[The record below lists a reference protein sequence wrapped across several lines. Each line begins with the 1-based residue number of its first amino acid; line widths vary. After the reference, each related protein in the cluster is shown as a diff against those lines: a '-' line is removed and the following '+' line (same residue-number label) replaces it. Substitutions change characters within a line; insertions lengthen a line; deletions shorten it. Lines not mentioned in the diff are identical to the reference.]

1 MLNRKQQRPS
11 RPNSQSGFTIMESL
25 LAIIVVAI
33 LLTAVAPLIVFS
45 VGTRVQARRVDRAT
59 QGARSYIDAV
69 RSGAIPAPANAFYL
83 NEVTVDPIT
92 AAKQYVSQRGGF
104 AQVAGPAGTLPACT
118 PPATPDPANPY
129 PYCQNDAA
137 LSLYCVDLD
146 DTPGCSNTSTQDLI
160 VQAIRSTTIDTTG
173 GALANDEG
181 KGYVLSVRLYR
192 ADGFDGTPLQ
202 PTTGQTNLGQKQS
215 TLTGGLGD
223 RKSPLFESTTE
234 MTGQGT
240 TFQDFCTRFGG
251 CQDAPSTNPSPSPS
265 PSPT

>member
-1 MLNRKQQRPS
+1 MLTQKQQRPS

-59 QGARSYIDAV
+59 QGARTYIDAV
-69 RSGAIPAPANAFYL
+69 RSGAIPAPANAVYL
-83 NEVTVDPIT
+83 NEVPD
-92 AAKQYVSQRGGF
+92 AATRQYVSNRGGF
-104 AQVAGPAGTLPACT
+104 AQVPGPAGTLPACT
-118 PPATPDPANPY
+118 PPATTPDLTNPY

-137 LSLYCVDLD
+137 LSLYCVDQD

-160 VQAIRSTTIDTTG
+160 VQAIRSTTVDP
-173 GALANDEG
+173 ALGVAANDDA
-181 KGYVLSVRLYR
+181 KGYVMSVRIYR

-202 PTTGQTNLGQKQS
+202 PTAGQTNLGQKQS
-215 TLTGGLGD
+215 TFTGGLGD

-240 TFQDFCTRFGG
+240 TFQDFCDRFGG
-251 CQDAPSTNPSPSPS
+251 C
-265 PSPT
+265 

>member
-1 MLNRKQQRPS
+1 MLTRKQRQPS
-11 RPNSQSGFTIMESL
+11 KPNSQSGFTIMESL

-69 RSGAIPAPANAFYL
+69 RSGAIPAPANAAYL
-83 NEVTVDPIT
+83 AEVEVDPDT
-92 AAKQYVSQRGGF
+92 AARQYVSKRGDF
-104 AQVAGPAGTLPACT
+104 AQVVGPSGTLPACT
-118 PPATPDPANPY
+118 PPTTPDPNNPY

-137 LSLYCVDLD
+137 LSLYCVDQD

-160 VQAIRSTTIDTTG
+160 VQAIRSTTVDP
-173 GALANDEG
+173 ALGVAANDDA
-181 KGYVLSVRLYR
+181 KGYVMSVRIYR

-202 PTTGQTNLGQKQS
+202 PTAGQTNLGQKQS
-215 TLTGGLGD
+215 TFTGGLGD
-223 RKSPLFESTTE
+223 RKSPLYESTTE
-234 MTGQGT
+234 ITGQGT

-251 CQDAPSTNPSPSPS
+251 CQDAPSTNPAPSPS